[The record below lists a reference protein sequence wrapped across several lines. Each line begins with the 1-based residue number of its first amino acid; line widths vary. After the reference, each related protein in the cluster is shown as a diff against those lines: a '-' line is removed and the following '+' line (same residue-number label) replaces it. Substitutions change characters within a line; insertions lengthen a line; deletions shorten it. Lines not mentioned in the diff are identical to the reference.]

1 MNNYKF
7 QIISTLMWLVLVNLT
22 KEVLSPCRLICFK
35 VNLNITI
42 GKYEHRKVYYARK
55 FIGKYSGLYLS

>member
-1 MNNYKF
+1 
-7 QIISTLMWLVLVNLT
+7 MWLVLVNLT

-55 FIGKYSGLYLS
+55 FMGKYSGLYLS